1 MSGARDTIILPSMKK
16 VLRFYLVMCLL
27 AMAGLWLVPGSA
39 FAHPMPNSLVNLRVG
54 ESWISGEAHI
64 PRLELETAMGIAAW
78 AETDQ
83 QTIQRYLL
91 AHIGASTGARI
102 WQTQIEA
109 ISLSKQADDWVGN
122 YEEVVVQ
129 FNLIPN
135 TGTDLRTFTLRYD
148 VVLHQVVT
156 HEVVVMLQSY
166 WRNGVDR
173 DDAGYPLGVIA
184 WDVASGRLEPLAVTL
199 APGSVWTG
207 MWRMCCL
214 GMQHIRDGL
223 DHVLFLLALLLVAPL
238 AAAPNGW
245 MTGGNFRY
253 TLTRFF
259 QISLAFT
266 VGHSLTLLAGA
277 LGWVT
282 VAPRVVEVCIAL
294 SIAISAIHAIRP
306 LFFRYESVVAGLFG
320 LVHGLAFSSALSAQ
334 GLGLGTLLI
343 SVFSFNLGL
352 ELMQFFLM
360 IGFIPVLLLSRQR
373 FYPMMRMALA
383 SVVLVL
389 ALGWTA
395 ERITDHGNWVTH
407 TLTLWI
413 S

>member
-1 MSGARDTIILPSMKK
+1 MKK
-16 VLRFYLVMCLL
+16 VIRFSLVFSLWVMSGVLL
-27 AMAGLWLVPGSA
+27 VSGSVL
-39 FAHPMPNSLVNLRVG
+39 AHPMPNSLVSLRVG

-64 PRLELETAMGIAAW
+64 PRLELETAMGITAW
-78 AETDQ
+78 TETDQ

-91 AHIGASTGARI
+91 AHIGASTGVRT
-102 WQTQIEA
+102 WHTQVDA
-109 ISLSKQADDWVGN
+109 ISLSKQTNELVGN

-129 FNLIPN
+129 FTLIPE
-135 TGTDLRTFTLRYD
+135 TVTDLRTFTLRYD

-156 HEVVVMLQSY
+156 HEVVVVLQSD
-166 WRNGVDR
+166 WRNGLDVD
-173 DDAGYPLGVIA
+173 DGGYPLGVIA
-184 WDVASGRLEPLAVTL
+184 WDVASGRLEPLAVSL

-207 MWRMCCL
+207 MWRMCGL

-223 DHVLFLLALLLVAPL
+223 DHVLFLLTLLLVAPL
-238 AAAPNGW
+238 AAARNGW
-245 MTGGNFRY
+245 TTGGDLRY

-259 QISLAFT
+259 HISLAFT
-266 VGHSLTLLAGA
+266 AGHSVTLLVGA

-294 SIAISAIHAIRP
+294 SIAVSAIHAIRP
-306 LFFRYESVVAGLFG
+306 LFFRYESIVAALFG

-334 GLGLGTLLI
+334 GLGIGTLLI

-352 ELMQFFLM
+352 ELMQFLLM

-389 ALGWTA
+389 AVGWTA
-395 ERITDHGNWVTH
+395 ERITDHGNWVTN